1 MAVFSAV
8 SGNRG
13 YYADMLKVCRISC
26 CFLVYCFF
34 KQAVRQESCGR
45 FCRFCFFA
53 LVLCLFPDFYGVF
66 LFDRKVFFCGCDSL
80 DDPKPG
86 MPVTGLFCRKRFA

>member
-1 MAVFSAV
+1 MGV
-8 SGNRG
+8 
-13 YYADMLKVCRISC
+13 LKIL
-26 CFLVYCFF
+26 FL
-34 KQAVRQESCGR
+34 
-45 FCRFCFFA
+45 A

-86 MPVTGLFCRKRFA
+86 MPVTVCFAGSGLLELCGKNDLDIRPSYAHSVM